1 MVSAYAIFNLQ
12 ADVVSRWQQ
21 KLYRKEEVAEHISNA
36 LEQHTMT
43 SIPLIPRPAAV
54 QYKRRIFAPHAQR
67 VKRNIS
73 MLYNGLCHL
82 KKSIA
87 IRLHQYHSTIRRSAN
102 TIMVLLWVVQDT
114 TISTLS
120 THLLQFQIL
129 WSIITT
135 SNQFQFIMCYDR
147 LLLTIKVPYVLTIAI
162 TSTLTQL

>member
-54 QYKRRIFAPHAQR
+54 QYKRRIFAPHAQH

-87 IRLHQYHSTIRRSAN
+87 IRLHQYHSTIWRSAN
-102 TIMVLLWVVQDT
+102 TIMVLLLMSSAGHRHIHT
-114 TISTLS
+114 EYSSPSIPNTLV
-120 THLLQFQIL
+120 HNY
-129 WSIITT
+129 
-135 SNQFQFIMCYDR
+135 NQQP
-147 LLLTIKVPYVLTIAI
+147 VPVHYVL
-162 TSTLTQL
+162 